1 MTLDH
6 QLVGVVRLGEAER
19 VERDG
24 AGLFFAVI
32 NARYEN
38 GHPTLATTTLSA
50 LNQPWRES

>member
-1 MTLDH
+1 M
-6 QLVGVVRLGEAER
+6 
-19 VERDG
+19 ERDG